1 MTHPFRFG
9 KVGRFHKAEGNTIF
23 GWAFVSTIKGEPYFD
38 LGDGV
43 HSDHIPVDSILPVSK
58 AFMRDSAKGLHQ
70 HSGDAVAE
78 VLYAYPMLDDI
89 MSGNGIASEKQGLI
103 IGWDTDD
110 PELAKRAIEGDDT
123 GFSIGGYVDAWDIV
137 DGDGNV
143 IESVSLTKASR
154 FGASLTSFGKL
165 AGNVT
170 KDQLRRVFRSWG
182 LDEISL
188 VDFPMQEPALVGVVK
203 GRYGAKPTQAPRI
216 LKTRRVVS
224 KSAALTSIESGHQ
237 HTCDPQSCDA
247 SGIGRTSWDKSD
259 GDEYGHD
266 HAFVRNADGTI
277 TIAVTDGHSHTVDMS
292 AHSSSGTGARVVQMH
307 ARAEN
312 LQRKSGGHSVGATE
326 ELITMNGQQQPN
338 GNEIESLKAANKSL
352 TEQLAKAQRFGL
364 LTDAQKAY
372 LKSLPESDHDGFL
385 AKSNVDREREIK
397 AAVDADP
404 IRYTA
409 KSGKVYR
416 ESQAEL
422 ADMAKKLDE
431 SETEKAA
438 ATEKAADAG
447 FAKTASEKMAR
458 FGKTAALH
466 AKMLKAMSKGMTA
479 EEFAEA
485 VEMLDGVNTA
495 LEGNFEETG
504 ADNGGSVDVADGGSG
519 ADPADAQPK
528 IGKGGTLAQA
538 RAKLDKMAA
547 DYAAANK
554 VRPEIAKA
562 RLLKNDKTAKGLY
575 ETIRTLQKQAQ
586 RAN

>member
-38 LGDGV
+38 LGDGTY
-43 HSDHIPVDSILPVSK
+43 SDHIPVDSILPVSK
-58 AFMRDSAKGLHQ
+58 VFMRESAKGLHQ
-70 HSGDAVAE
+70 HSGEQVGE
-78 VLYAYPMLDDI
+78 VIYAYPMLDDI
-89 MSGNGIASEKQGLI
+89 ASGNGVASEKQGLM

-123 GFSIGGYVDAWDIV
+123 GFSIGGFVDAWDIV
-137 DGDGNV
+137 DGAGNV
-143 IESVSLTKASR
+143 IESVSLAKASR
-154 FGASLTSFGKL
+154 FGASLTTFGKL

-224 KSAALTSIESGHQ
+224 KSAALTSIEDGHQ
-237 HTCDPQSCDA
+237 HTCDPHSCDA

-266 HAFVRNADGTI
+266 HAFVRNADGSV
-277 TIAVTDGHSHTVDMS
+277 TIAVTDGHSHSVEVS
-292 AHSSSGTGARVVQMH
+292 AHPTSSTGARVVQMQ

-312 LQRKSGGHSVGATE
+312 LQRKTGGHSVESTQEPINMDLAA
-326 ELITMNGQQQPN
+326 Q
-338 GNEIESLKAANKSL
+338 IEALKQSNKAL
-352 TEQLAKAQRFGL
+352 ADQLAKAQRFGL

-385 AKSNVDREREIK
+385 SKSNVDREREIK

-404 IRYTA
+404 IRYTSKA
-409 KSGKVYR
+409 GKVYR
-416 ESQAEL
+416 ESQSEL

-431 SETEKAA
+431 SEAEKTAATQKAA
-438 ATEKAADAG
+438 IAG
-447 FAKTASEKMAR
+447 FEKTAREKMSR

-466 AKMLKAMSKGMTA
+466 AKMIKALSDGLST
-479 EEFAEA
+479 EDFAEA

-504 ADNGGSVDVADGGSG
+504 ADNGGDVDVGDGGSG

-547 DYAAANK
+547 DYAKEHK

-562 RLLKNDKTAKGLY
+562 RLLKEDKTAKGLY
-575 ETIRTLQKQAQ
+575 EQIRTLQKRAQAH
-586 RAN
+586 N